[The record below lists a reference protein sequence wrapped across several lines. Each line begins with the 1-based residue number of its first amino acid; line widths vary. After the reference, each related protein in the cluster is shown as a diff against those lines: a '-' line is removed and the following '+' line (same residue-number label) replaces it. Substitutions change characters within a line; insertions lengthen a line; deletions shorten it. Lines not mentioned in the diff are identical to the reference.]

1 MDVQEYI
8 SKVNHQLKD
17 KNFDKKVHEDPT
29 RRRNDI
35 VNNIIDSFKKQELL
49 FTSTAKKSTTNEVR
63 TPEFHILPRKCINQ
77 IFQEDQL

>member
-8 SKVNHQLKD
+8 SKVNHQ
-17 KNFDKKVHEDPT
+17 KKVYEDPT